1 MHRRTALALLAV
13 APVAPSVRAQ
23 EKFPSRPITLVVAY
37 TPGGGTDA
45 VARIFAARLSQVLGG
60 QVIVDNKPGAGGN
73 LATEIVGRARP
84 DGYTLLVGNQ
94 GPMVV
99 NPHLFASMPADP
111 ETALDPVAL
120 IADTTLVVVVGPRLA
135 GVKTLPALIAEG
147 KKRPGE
153 LTYASSSNASASHLA
168 AALLCEVTGFRARHV
183 PYRGA
188 APALNDV
195 VGGHVDFMITTVP
208 SATGL
213 IDGGKL
219 TALAVTGTERAA
231 LLPSVPTAIEAG
243 VAGYTASAWYGLLAP
258 KGLPPDILARLEAAT
273 AESLGD
279 PQVQARL
286 KADGAAPIA
295 MGSAAFGTFM
305 KRERARWGE
314 VVRKARITVD

>member
-1 MHRRTALALLAV
+1 MLRRTALALLAIT
-13 APVAPSVRAQ
+13 PVAARAQ
-23 EKFPSRPITLVVAY
+23 EKYPSRPITLVLAY

-45 VARIFAARLSQVLGG
+45 VARVFAARLSQVLGG

-73 LATEIVGRARP
+73 LATEIVARAKA

-111 ETALDPVAL
+111 ETTLEPIAL
-120 IADTTLVVVVGPRLA
+120 IADTSLVVVVGPSLP
-135 GVKTLPALIAEG
+135 GVKTMPTLIEAAR
-147 KKRPGE
+147 KRPGE
-153 LTYASSSNASASHLA
+153 LTYASASNASASHLA
-168 AALLCEVTGFRARHV
+168 AALLCEVTEVRARHV

-213 IDGGKL
+213 IEGGKL
-219 TALAVTGTERAA
+219 TALAVTGQQRAV

-243 VAGYTASAWYGLLAP
+243 ITGYTASAWYGLLAP
-258 KGLPPDILARLEAAT
+258 KGLPADILARLEAAT
-273 AESLGD
+273 AESLAD
-279 PQVQARL
+279 AQVQTRL
-286 KADGAAPIA
+286 KADGAAPVA
-295 MGSAAFGTFM
+295 MGSADFGAFM
-305 KRERARWGE
+305 KRERARWGD
-314 VVRKARITVD
+314 VVRKARITID

>member
-1 MHRRTALALLAV
+1 MRRRSALALLAA
-13 APVAPSVRAQ
+13 APLASTARAQ
-23 EKFPSRPITLVVAY
+23 EKYPSRPITLLVAY

-45 VARIFAARLSQVLGG
+45 VARVFGARLSQVLGG

-73 LATEIVGRARP
+73 LATEIAARARP

-111 ETALDPVAL
+111 EATLEPIAL
-120 IADTTLVVVVGPRLA
+120 IADTTLVIVVGPRLPA
-135 GVKTLPALIAEG
+135 VKTLPALIEEG

-153 LTYASSSNASASHLA
+153 LTYASASNASASHLA

-213 IDGGKL
+213 IEGGKL
-219 TALAVTGTERAA
+219 TALAVTGNSRAV

-243 VAGYTASAWYGLLAP
+243 IAGYTASAWYGLLAP
-258 KGLPPDILARLEAAT
+258 KGVPPDILARLESAT

-279 PQVQARL
+279 AQVQARL
-286 KADGAAPIA
+286 KADGAAAIS
-295 MGSAAFGTFM
+295 MGSAAFGAFM
-305 KRERARWGE
+305 KRERARWGD

>member
-1 MHRRTALALLAV
+1 MRRRTALALLAA
-13 APVAPSVRAQ
+13 APAALSARAQ
-23 EKFPSRPITLVVAY
+23 EKYPSRPITLVVAY
-37 TPGGGTDA
+37 AAGGGTDA
-45 VARIFAARLSQVLGG
+45 VARVFAARMSQVLGS
-60 QVIVDNKPGAGGN
+60 QIIVDNKPGAGGN
-73 LATEIVGRARP
+73 LGTEIVARAKP
-84 DGYTLLVGNQ
+84 DGYTLLIGNQ

-99 NPHLFASMPADP
+99 NPHLFPNMPADP
-111 ETALDPVAL
+111 EATLDPIAL
-120 IADTTLVVVVGPRLA
+120 IADTTLVVVVGPRLPD
-135 GVKTLPALIAEG
+135 VKTLPALIEHG
-147 KKRPGE
+147 KKRPGD
-153 LTYASSSNASASHLA
+153 LTYASASNASASHLA
-168 AALLCEVTGFRARHV
+168 AALLCEVAGFRARHV

-213 IDGGKL
+213 IEGGKL
-219 TALAVTGTERAA
+219 TALAVTGDKRAA

-258 KGLPPDILARLEAAT
+258 KGLPPDILARLESAT

-279 PQVQARL
+279 AQVQARL
-286 KADGAAPIA
+286 KADGASPVS
-295 MGSAAFGTFM
+295 MGSAAFGAFM

>member
-1 MHRRTALALLAV
+1 MHRRTALALLATTPL
-13 APVAPSVRAQ
+13 ATAVRAQ
-23 EKFPSRPITLVVAY
+23 EKYPSRPITLVVAY

-45 VARIFAARLSQVLGG
+45 VARVLAARLGQVLGG
-60 QVIVDNKPGAGGN
+60 QIIVDNKPGAGGN
-73 LATEIVGRARP
+73 LATEMVARARP

-99 NPHLFASMPADP
+99 NPHLFPSMPADP
-111 ETALDPVAL
+111 ETTLDPIAL
-120 IADTTLVVVVGPRLA
+120 IADTTLVVVVGPRLP
-135 GVKTLPALIAEG
+135 GVKTLAALIEDG
-147 KKRPGE
+147 RKRPGA
-153 LTYASSSNASASHLA
+153 LTYASASNASASHLA
-168 AALLCEVTGFRARHV
+168 AALLCEVAGVSARHV

-213 IDGGKL
+213 IEGGKL
-219 TALAVTGTERAA
+219 TALAVTGQQRAA
-231 LLPSVPTAIEAG
+231 LLPSVPTALEAG
-243 VAGYTASAWYGLLAP
+243 VIGYTASAWYGLLAP
-258 KGLPPDILARLEAAT
+258 KGLPPDILARLESAT

-279 PQVQARL
+279 AQVQTRL
-286 KADGAAPIA
+286 KADGASPIA
-295 MGSAAFGTFM
+295 MGSAAFGAFM